1 MPFFHGLVSTST
13 CRDAEGLKS
22 KNRSRADGWRQFS
35 AVFDTRSD
43 RPQLLRVMPRK
54 QAVYCR
60 VFHREKW
67 GRVRSPREQRH
78 LTSQREK
85 GPSRCSSVFTFVVAI
100 PLWKVVRRF
109 NERPDKRA
117 LTHPPK
123 IFIQLNKKQ
132 NFFVS
137 SSWWLIWNRVLARI

>member
-1 MPFFHGLVSTST
+1 MPFFHGLVSTSNVSFA
-13 CRDAEGLKS
+13 DAEGLKS
-22 KNRSRADGWRQFS
+22 KNRSRTDGWRQFS

-43 RPQLLRVMPRK
+43 RSQILHVMPRK

-78 LTSQREK
+78 LMSQRKK
-85 GPSRCSSVFTFVVAI
+85 GLRGVRPCSPSW

-109 NERPDKRA
+109 NKRPASVFWRIHQKYSSNW
-117 LTHPPK
+117 
-123 IFIQLNKKQ
+123 IKQ
-132 NFFVS
+132 NFVLS
-137 SSWWLIWNRVLARI
+137 SYWLIWNRVLARIS